1 VSAELVLGG
10 RALRHS
16 IGAVPRPVLT
26 SQADDF
32 PRWYQEV
39 IAKAELADNGP
50 VRGTMV
56 IRPWAYAIWERIQ
69 SELDARIKAIGVEN
83 AYFPLLIPESYL
95 RKEAEHVEGF
105 APELAVVT
113 HGGGKRLEEPAV
125 VRPTSET
132 IINASFTKWI
142 HSYRDLPLL
151 VNNWSNIVRWEL
163 RPRLFLRTTEF
174 LWQEGHTAHASEA
187 EAHTFAMR
195 VLRAVYESL
204 LVELLALPP
213 LVGLK
218 TRAETFA
225 GAVRTWTLEGVMR
238 DGKALQLGT
247 SHELGQGF
255 AKAFGTEFSDADGV
269 RRHPWQTSWAV
280 TTRLIGALIMV
291 HGDDR
296 GLRLP
301 PAVAPAQVVVLVVK
315 DEGGAGDAARRL
327 VDELRTCDVRV
338 RLDDRVEESFGRRAI
353 NWELKGAPLRVEL
366 GPRDVADGQATLVS
380 RARGSKEPIPLDG
393 AAPRIAAALAGEQ
406 AALLADA
413 RRLIHD
419 RLVAVDSLTDAIE
432 QGRTG
437 LAELPWSAVGIRGE
451 RELADHGITVRCLR
465 LPDGTTT
472 TDREADGL
480 VAIVGR
486 AY

>member
-1 VSAELVLGG
+1 MPKS
-10 RALRHS
+10 
-16 IGAVPRPVLT
+16 VLT
-26 SQADDF
+26 PQADDF

-39 IAKAELADNGP
+39 VAKAELAENGP

-69 SELDARIKAIGVEN
+69 ADLDARIKATGVEN

-105 APELAVVT
+105 SPELAVVT
-113 HGGGKRLEEPAV
+113 HGGGKQLEEPVV

-132 IINASFTKWI
+132 VINASFTKWI
-142 HSYRDLPLL
+142 DSYRDLPLL
-151 VNNWSNIVRWEL
+151 VNNWANIVRWEL
-163 RPRLFLRTTEF
+163 RPRLFLRSTEF

-187 EAHTFAMR
+187 EAHGFA
-195 VLRAVYESL
+195 LRILRDVYDSL
-204 LVELLALPP
+204 LVELLALPS
-213 LVGLK
+213 LAGLK
-218 TRAETFA
+218 TRTETFA

-296 GLRLP
+296 GMRLP
-301 PAVAPAQVVVLVVK
+301 PAVAPAQVVVLAVN

-327 VDELRTCDVRV
+327 VDELRALDVRV
-338 RLDDRVEESFGRRAI
+338 RLDDRVEQSFGRRAI
-353 NWELKGAPLRVEL
+353 NWELKGVPLRVDL
-366 GPRDVADGQATLVS
+366 GPRDLAAGQATLVS
-380 RARGSKEPIPLDG
+380 RARDSRAPIPLDG
-393 AAPRIAAALAGEQ
+393 AARRIVDALAGEQ
-406 AALLADA
+406 AALLDDA
-413 RRLIHD
+413 RRLIDD
-419 RLVAVDSLTDAIE
+419 RLVAVESLADAIE
-432 QGRTG
+432 HGGSG
-437 LAELPWSAVGIRGE
+437 LAALPWSAIGADGE
-451 RELADHGITVRCLR
+451 RELARHGITVRCLHQ
-465 LPDGTTT
+465 PDGTLTS
-472 TDREADGL
+472 DRDADGL
-480 VAIVGR
+480 RAIVAR